1 MLLRTG
7 LYNQRH
13 MENYAD
19 ILKMSI
25 GGNTIMGLLIA
36 AATFVVVYIATTILW
51 KFLLKRVRAIAKKT
65 KMKADDVVLDVLE
78 GVGALFYIAVALF
91 VSVQSLALSPAVN
104 IIIKAVFLIAVVSE
118 VIKLADRVIH
128 YFLVKNMSK
137 HKSMSASEEAKISGV
152 FSIFIKFGLWAIGL
166 LLILSNLGFDVTSL
180 IAGLGIGGLAI
191 SLALQNVLADMF
203 SSLSI
208 AVDKP
213 FQEGDF
219 IVVGQDKGKVK
230 HVGIKTTRLEALEG
244 EEIVISNTELTTAR
258 VQNYRK
264 LKKRRVVFHIG
275 VEYGTPLEK
284 LKAIPKMI
292 TDIVN
297 AENKSEA
304 DRVHFTEFGDS
315 NLNYEIVYYVD
326 SNDYMD
332 FANAQENI
340 NFKIVEQFAQQGIE
354 MAFPT
359 RTVHLVK

>member
-1 MLLRTG
+1 MLRKASLLLRTG

-137 HKSMSASEEAKISGV
+137 HKSMSASEEAKIS
-152 FSIFIKFGLWAIGL
+152 
-166 LLILSNLGFDVTSL
+166 
-180 IAGLGIGGLAI
+180 
-191 SLALQNVLADMF
+191 
-203 SSLSI
+203 
-208 AVDKP
+208 
-213 FQEGDF
+213 
-219 IVVGQDKGKVK
+219 
-230 HVGIKTTRLEALEG
+230 
-244 EEIVISNTELTTAR
+244 
-258 VQNYRK
+258 
-264 LKKRRVVFHIG
+264 
-275 VEYGTPLEK
+275 
-284 LKAIPKMI
+284 
-292 TDIVN
+292 
-297 AENKSEA
+297 
-304 DRVHFTEFGDS
+304 
-315 NLNYEIVYYVD
+315 
-326 SNDYMD
+326 
-332 FANAQENI
+332 
-340 NFKIVEQFAQQGIE
+340 
-354 MAFPT
+354 
-359 RTVHLVK
+359 